1 MFCTMKMPK
10 KSLWVESFT
19 QLCYSA
25 IDFVLEFFDFVH
37 CSPQTIRGDYP
48 PDNGCKWQRYD
59 KMQKYTIPIFRDGL

>member
-10 KSLWVESFT
+10 KSLVVESFT
-19 QLCYSA
+19 QLRYSA

-48 PDNGCKWQRYD
+48 PDNGCKHVGEYWH
-59 KMQKYTIPIFRDGL
+59 TVPFPGP